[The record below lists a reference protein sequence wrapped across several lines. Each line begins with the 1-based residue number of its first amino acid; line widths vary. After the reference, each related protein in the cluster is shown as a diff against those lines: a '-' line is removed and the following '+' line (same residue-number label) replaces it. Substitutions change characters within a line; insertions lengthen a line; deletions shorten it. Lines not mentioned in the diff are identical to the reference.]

1 MAHYALLDS
10 DNVVTQVITGRDEYD
25 LPEGVTDWEVYYGN
39 FHGQTCRRTSYNT
52 VGNQHL
58 LGDTP
63 FRGNFGSPGDT
74 YDEDRDA
81 FISPQP
87 FTSWT
92 LDESTFL
99 WAAPVP
105 YPDDGQ
111 PYVWDEDTTSWV
123 QIDLGD

>member
-1 MAHYALLDS
+1 MAHYALIDEN
-10 DNVVTQVITGRDEYD
+10 NVVVNVITGRNEDEEVD
-25 LPEGVTDWEVYYGN
+25 GITDWEAHYGE
-39 FHGQTCRRTSYNT
+39 FHGMTCLRTSYNT
-52 VGNQHL
+52 LGNQHTA
-58 LGDTP
+58 GDTP
-63 FRGNFGSPGDT
+63 FRGNYAGIGYT
-74 YDEDRDA
+74 YDENRDA

-87 FTSWT
+87 FPSWT